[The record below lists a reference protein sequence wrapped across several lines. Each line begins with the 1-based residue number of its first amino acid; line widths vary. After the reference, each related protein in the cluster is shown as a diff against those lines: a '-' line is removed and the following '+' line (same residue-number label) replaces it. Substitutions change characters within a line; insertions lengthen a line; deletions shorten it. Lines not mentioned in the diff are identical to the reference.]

1 MPDEDKIFDG
11 PLVLDLENDDVQ
23 AKNWDMSVEIVSG
36 TRLLCNCEKKRI
48 LRTNR
53 SLVCVILR

>member
-36 TRLLCNCEKKRI
+36 TRLLCNCEKSGSCEQTGA
-48 LRTNR
+48 L
-53 SLVCVILR
+53 CA